1 MIAICATEIK
11 GILSRVQTEARFQ
24 YVEAMV
30 ALGEAKGSFPPLVPY
45 AAILSQ
51 PPSASYFFS
60 RLRFSNSWISS

>member
-1 MIAICATEIK
+1 MIMRYRVAVK
-11 GILSRVQTEARFQ
+11 GSLSRVQTEARFL

-30 ALGEAKGSFPPLVPY
+30 ALGEAKGSPPLVPY

-51 PPSASYFFS
+51 PSAASYFFS

>member
-11 GILSRVQTEARFQ
+11 GSLSRVQTEARFQ

-30 ALGEAKGSFPPLVPY
+30 ALGEAKGSPPLVLY
-45 AAILSQ
+45 ATILSQ
-51 PPSASYFFS
+51 SSSASYFFS

>member
-1 MIAICATEIK
+1 MIMRYRVAVK
-11 GILSRVQTEARFQ
+11 GSLSRVQTEARFQ

-51 PPSASYFFS
+51 PSSASYFFS